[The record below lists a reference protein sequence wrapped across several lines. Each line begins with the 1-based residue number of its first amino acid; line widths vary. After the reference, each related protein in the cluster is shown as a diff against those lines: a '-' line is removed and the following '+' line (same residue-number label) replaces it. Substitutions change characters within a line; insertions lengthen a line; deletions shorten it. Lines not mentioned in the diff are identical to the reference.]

1 MQDSKTLKIFLNPNG
16 NSPEND
22 IVVKQKSIPPF
33 LGIVG
38 DKKWSPFLDLGIPS
52 PIFLH
57 PKSLKMAV
65 FGCKKKGLGIP
76 KSKNGDHFLSP
87 TIPKNGG
94 IDFCSTRISFSGGFG
109 ANLENHVF

>member
-1 MQDSKTLKIFLNPNG
+1 MGNRPK

-22 IVVKQKSIPPF
+22 IHAKQESIPPF

-65 FGCKKKGLGIP
+65 FGCKKVGLWMP
-76 KSKNGDHFLSP
+76 KMLFASLS
-87 TIPKNGG
+87 IQVDIKVEN
-94 IDFCSTRISFSGGFG
+94 DVCFYFDADAFS
-109 ANLENHVF
+109 AD

>member
-1 MQDSKTLKIFLNPNG
+1 M
-16 NSPEND
+16 
-22 IVVKQKSIPPF
+22 KQESIPPF

-65 FGCKKKGLGIP
+65 FGDVLG
-76 KSKNGDHFLSP
+76 DRRLYWEVLDC
-87 TIPKNGG
+87 TE
-94 IDFCSTRISFSGGFG
+94 RY
-109 ANLENHVF
+109 

>member
-1 MQDSKTLKIFLNPNG
+1 M
-16 NSPEND
+16 
-22 IVVKQKSIPPF
+22 KQESIPPF

-65 FGCKKKGLGIP
+65 FGCKK
-76 KSKNGDHFLSP
+76 NGTKTLKPLSISTKYNQP
-87 TIPKNGG
+87 IYYEDAPVSCRLCLMMGG
-94 IDFCSTRISFSGGFG
+94 GGG
-109 ANLENHVF
+109 SN